1 MIPILAQATATTEPS
16 SWIVVGAIVL
26 LANLAVT
33 VLQFFRMS
41 SGKDGERQIEP
52 TQIAGIQQ
60 ELKSQTLTL
69 NKLDREMGEAKQQVA
84 SVARD
89 VVEIKQVHRQ
99 EIEGVHLR
107 IGGISRELTSTTTTV
122 KALQDR
128 ENHKRPS

>member
-1 MIPILAQATATTEPS
+1 MIPILAQAAAETSSS
-16 SWIVVGAIVL
+16 SWIVIGVIAL
-26 LANLAVT
+26 LSNLAVT
-33 VLQFFRMS
+33 ILQFFRMS
-41 SGKDGERQIEP
+41 SGTDGQRQIEP
-52 TQIAGIQQ
+52 TNIAEIKD
-60 ELKSQTLTL
+60 ELKEQTATL

-107 IGGISRELTSTTTTV
+107 IGGISRELTSTTTMV
-122 KALQDR
+122 KGIQER